1 MNLNNK
7 GDNNMK
13 KIICGIAI
21 MLTLM
26 GASRLD
32 KTLLLTM
39 DVIDTVGYTFNIS
52 TIEYIDKL
60 NEIYYNLG
68 YK

>member
-1 MNLNNK
+1 
-7 GDNNMK
+7 MK

-21 MLTLM
+21 MLTLV
-26 GASRLD
+26 GAARLD

-39 DVIDTVGYTFNIS
+39 DIIDTVGYTFNIS
-52 TIEYIDKL
+52 TIEYIDGL

>member
-1 MNLNNK
+1 
-7 GDNNMK
+7 MK

-21 MLTLM
+21 MLTLI
-26 GASRLD
+26 GAARID

-39 DVIDTVGYTFNIS
+39 DLVDTVGYTFNIN
-52 TIEYIDKL
+52 TVEYIDKL

>member
-1 MNLNNK
+1 
-7 GDNNMK
+7 MK
-13 KIICGIAI
+13 KIICGFAI

-26 GASRLD
+26 GTARID

-39 DVIDTVGYTFNIS
+39 DLVDTVGYTFNIN
-52 TIEYIDKL
+52 TVEYIDKL

>member
-1 MNLNNK
+1 
-7 GDNNMK
+7 MK
-13 KIICGIAI
+13 KIIYGIAI
-21 MLTLM
+21 MLILM
-26 GASRLD
+26 GAARID

-39 DVIDTVGYTFNIS
+39 DLVDTVGYTFNIS

>member
-1 MNLNNK
+1 
-7 GDNNMK
+7 MK

-21 MLTLM
+21 MLILV
-26 GASRLD
+26 GAVRID

-39 DVIDTVGYTFNIS
+39 DLVDTVGYAFNIS

>member
-1 MNLNNK
+1 
-7 GDNNMK
+7 MK

-21 MLTLM
+21 MIILM
-26 GASRLD
+26 GTAGID

-39 DVIDTVGYTFNIS
+39 DIIDATGSILNINTV
-52 TIEYIDKL
+52 EYIDKL

>member
-1 MNLNNK
+1 
-7 GDNNMK
+7 MK

-26 GASRLD
+26 GATRID

-39 DVIDTVGYTFNIS
+39 DIINTVGNTFNIS

-60 NEIYYNLG
+60 NGIYYNLG

>member
-1 MNLNNK
+1 
-7 GDNNMK
+7 MK

-21 MLTLM
+21 MISLM
-26 GASRLD
+26 GVARID

-39 DVIDTVGYTFNIS
+39 DIIDTVGYTFNIN

>member
-1 MNLNNK
+1 
-7 GDNNMK
+7 MK
-13 KIICGIAI
+13 KIIYGIAI
-21 MLTLM
+21 MLTLI
-26 GASRLD
+26 GTAGID

-39 DVIDTVGYTFNIS
+39 DIIDATGSILNIS

>member
-1 MNLNNK
+1 
-7 GDNNMK
+7 MK

-26 GASRLD
+26 GAVRLD

-39 DVIDTVGYTFNIS
+39 DIIDTIGYTFNIS
-52 TIEYIDKL
+52 TIEYINKL

>member
-1 MNLNNK
+1 
-7 GDNNMK
+7 MK
-13 KIICGIAI
+13 KIIFGIAM
-21 MLTLM
+21 MLILM
-26 GASRLD
+26 GAARID

-39 DVIDTVGYTFNIS
+39 NLVDTVGYTFNIS

>member
-1 MNLNNK
+1 
-7 GDNNMK
+7 MK

-26 GASRLD
+26 GVARLD

-39 DVIDTVGYTFNIS
+39 DIIDTVGNHLNIS

>member
-1 MNLNNK
+1 
-7 GDNNMK
+7 MK
-13 KIICGIAI
+13 KIICGLAI
-21 MLTLM
+21 MVMLI
-26 GASRLD
+26 GVARLD

-39 DVIDTVGYTFNIS
+39 DIIDTVGYTLNIE
-52 TIEYIDKL
+52 TVEYVDKL

>member
-1 MNLNNK
+1 
-7 GDNNMK
+7 MK
-13 KIICGIAI
+13 KIIFGIAI

-26 GASRLD
+26 GDTRLD
-32 KTLLLTM
+32 KTLLLTI
-39 DVIDTVGYTFNIS
+39 DIIDTIGYTFNIS

>member
-1 MNLNNK
+1 
-7 GDNNMK
+7 MK

-21 MLTLM
+21 MLILM
-26 GASRLD
+26 GVTRID

-39 DVIDTVGYTFNIS
+39 DIIDTVGYTFNIS
-52 TIEYIDKL
+52 TVEYLYEL

>member
-1 MNLNNK
+1 
-7 GDNNMK
+7 MK

-21 MLTLM
+21 MLTLI
-26 GASRLD
+26 GVARID

-39 DVIDTVGYTFNIS
+39 DIIDSAGNTFNIS

-60 NEIYYNLG
+60 NEIYYNLE

>member
-1 MNLNNK
+1 
-7 GDNNMK
+7 MK

-21 MLTLM
+21 MLILM
-26 GASRLD
+26 GAARLD

-39 DVIDTVGYTFNIS
+39 DIIDATGNTLNIS

>member
-1 MNLNNK
+1 
-7 GDNNMK
+7 MK

-21 MLTLM
+21 MLILM
-26 GASRLD
+26 GAARID

-39 DVIDTVGYTFNIS
+39 DLVDIVGYTFNIS

>member
-1 MNLNNK
+1 ME
-7 GDNNMK
+7 

-21 MLTLM
+21 MLILM
-26 GASRLD
+26 GTTRID

-39 DVIDTVGYTFNIS
+39 DIIDTVGYTFNIS

>member
-1 MNLNNK
+1 
-7 GDNNMK
+7 MK

-26 GASRLD
+26 GAARID

-39 DVIDTVGYTFNIS
+39 DLVDTVGNTLNIS

>member
-1 MNLNNK
+1 
-7 GDNNMK
+7 MK

-26 GASRLD
+26 GAVRID

-39 DVIDTVGYTFNIS
+39 DLVDTVGYTFNIS

>member
-1 MNLNNK
+1 
-7 GDNNMK
+7 MK

-26 GASRLD
+26 GATRID

-39 DVIDTVGYTFNIS
+39 DIVDVVGNTLNIS

>member
-1 MNLNNK
+1 
-7 GDNNMK
+7 MK

-21 MLTLM
+21 MLILM
-26 GASRLD
+26 GTARID

-39 DVIDTVGYTFNIS
+39 DIINVAGNTLNINTV
-52 TIEYIDKL
+52 EYIDKL

>member
-1 MNLNNK
+1 
-7 GDNNMK
+7 MK

-26 GASRLD
+26 GATKFD

-39 DVIDTVGYTFNIS
+39 DIIDTVGYAFNIN

>member
-1 MNLNNK
+1 
-7 GDNNMK
+7 
-13 KIICGIAI
+13 

-26 GASRLD
+26 GVARLD

-39 DVIDTVGYTFNIS
+39 DLVDTVGYTFNIS

>member
-1 MNLNNK
+1 
-7 GDNNMK
+7 MK

-21 MLTLM
+21 MLILM
-26 GASRLD
+26 GTARLD

-39 DVIDTVGYTFNIS
+39 DLVDTIGYTLNIS
-52 TIEYIDKL
+52 IVKYIDRL
-60 NEIYYNLG
+60 NEIYYNLE

>member
-1 MNLNNK
+1 
-7 GDNNMK
+7 
-13 KIICGIAI
+13 
-21 MLTLM
+21 M
-26 GASRLD
+26 GTVRID

-39 DVIDTVGYTFNIS
+39 DIIDVVGNTLNIS
-52 TIEYIDKL
+52 TIEYINKL

>member
-1 MNLNNK
+1 
-7 GDNNMK
+7 MK

-26 GASRLD
+26 GAARID

-39 DVIDTVGYTFNIS
+39 DIIDSVGYTFNIE
-52 TIEYIDKL
+52 TVGCIDKL

>member
-1 MNLNNK
+1 
-7 GDNNMK
+7 MK

-26 GASRLD
+26 GAARLD

-39 DVIDTVGYTFNIS
+39 DLVDAVGYTFNIS

>member
-1 MNLNNK
+1 
-7 GDNNMK
+7 MK

-26 GASRLD
+26 GAARID

-39 DVIDTVGYTFNIS
+39 DIIDTVGYAFNIS

>member
-1 MNLNNK
+1 
-7 GDNNMK
+7 MK

-26 GASRLD
+26 GAARID

-39 DVIDTVGYTFNIS
+39 DIIDTVGYTFNIS
-52 TIEYIDKL
+52 TIKYIDKL

>member
-1 MNLNNK
+1 
-7 GDNNMK
+7 MK

-21 MLTLM
+21 MFTLI
-26 GASRLD
+26 GAAGID

-39 DVIDTVGYTFNIS
+39 DIIDTVGYTFNIS

>member
-1 MNLNNK
+1 
-7 GDNNMK
+7 MK
-13 KIICGIAI
+13 KIIYGIAI

-26 GASRLD
+26 GVARLD

-39 DVIDTVGYTFNIS
+39 DIIDAAGNTLNIS

>member
-1 MNLNNK
+1 
-7 GDNNMK
+7 MK

-21 MLTLM
+21 MLILM
-26 GASRLD
+26 GATRID

-39 DVIDTVGYTFNIS
+39 DLVDTVGYTFNIS
-52 TIEYIDKL
+52 TIKYIDKL
-60 NEIYYNLG
+60 NEIYYNLV

>member
-1 MNLNNK
+1 
-7 GDNNMK
+7 MK

-26 GASRLD
+26 GATRID

-39 DVIDTVGYTFNIS
+39 DIVDVVGNTLNVS

>member
-1 MNLNNK
+1 
-7 GDNNMK
+7 MK

-26 GASRLD
+26 GATRID

-39 DVIDTVGYTFNIS
+39 DLVDTVGYAFNIS

>member
-1 MNLNNK
+1 
-7 GDNNMK
+7 MK

-26 GASRLD
+26 GATGID

-39 DVIDTVGYTFNIS
+39 DIIDTVGYTFNIS
-52 TIEYIDKL
+52 TIKYIDKL

>member
-1 MNLNNK
+1 
-7 GDNNMK
+7 MK
-13 KIICGIAI
+13 KIICGFAI
-21 MLTLM
+21 MVILM
-26 GASRLD
+26 GAARID

-39 DVIDTVGYTFNIS
+39 DIIDTIGYTFNIS
-52 TIEYIDKL
+52 TIVYIDNL

>member
-1 MNLNNK
+1 
-7 GDNNMK
+7 MK

-21 MLTLM
+21 TLILM
-26 GASRLD
+26 GVARID

-39 DVIDTVGYTFNIS
+39 DLVDTVGYTFNIN
-52 TIEYIDKL
+52 TVEYIDKL